1 MAYTK
6 IHAIKATVDKA
17 IDYICNPEKTD
28 EKMFVSSYA
37 CTPETAALDFKYTLD
52 HCRENSPNKAYHLIQ
67 AFAPGEV
74 SFEEAHRI
82 GKELANKLLEGKYS
96 YVVTTHIDKGHVHN
110 HIIFCAADN
119 IEHNKYHDCK
129 QSYYRIRNLSDR
141 LCKEHNLSVIIP
153 GAERGKKYKECQS
166 DRNGS
171 AWKTQI
177 RKDIN
182 FCIKSASTYEEF
194 LLLMRAKGYEIK
206 GETFEEG
213 SAKYISFRPL
223 DKERFVR
230 GSAKSLGKEY
240 TKERIKER
248 IERKQ
253 ERKAVIPKKDY
264 SARRLIDTSDE
275 KLQNSPGLQRWAAI
289 ENLKIAAQ
297 SYNEV
302 GSLAEL
308 EHHIAVKTEAGKSAK
323 QSVVELEHHIKD
335 LAEIIKYA
343 EQYKANLSYHTAYK
357 KVKNPDA
364 YFRRY
369 ESQIILYGGARRML
383 EQAGINLKGLN
394 VDKLRAEYQE
404 LMQQKKE
411 ITSTYKDCEKEV
423 RDLNRKLENLNQYLG
438 RTQPDLAQ
446 EQQGKKDTPP
456 SVNVQKIMVRKAPLL

>member
-17 IDYICNPEKTD
+17 IDYICSSEKTD
-28 EKMFVSSYA
+28 EKMFIFSYA
-37 CTPETAALDFKYTLD
+37 CAPETAALDFKYTLD

-67 AFAPGEV
+67 AFAPGKV

-82 GKELANKLLEGKYS
+82 GKELADKLLELKYS

-129 QSYYRIRNLSDR
+129 LSYYRIRNLSDR

-153 GAERGKKYKECQS
+153 SAERGKKYKEWQS

-171 AWKTQI
+171 SWKMQI

-182 FCIKSASTYEEF
+182 FCIRSASTYEEF

-213 SAKYISFRPL
+213 AVKYISFRPL

-240 TKERIKER
+240 TKER

-275 KLQNSPGLQRWAAI
+275 KFQNNPSLQRWAAI
-289 ENLKIAAQ
+289 ENLKIAAK

-308 EHHIAVKTEAGKSAK
+308 EHQIAIKTEAGKSAK
-323 QSVVELEHHIKD
+323 QSVVELEHRIKD

-343 EQYKANLSYHTAYK
+343 VQYKANRSYHIAYRK
-357 KVKNPDA
+357 AQNPDA
-364 YFRRY
+364 YFRKY

-394 VDKLRAEYQE
+394 VDKLRAEYPE
-404 LMQQKKE
+404 LMKQKNE
-411 ITSTYKDCEKEV
+411 LTSTYKDCEKEV
-423 RDLNRKLENLNQYLG
+423 RELNRKLENLNQYLG
-438 RTQPDLAQ
+438 RTQPDPAQ
-446 EQQGKKDTPP
+446 EQQEK
-456 SVNVQKIMVRKAPLL
+456 N

>member
-37 CTPETAALDFKYTLD
+37 CSPEIAAYDFKYTLD

-74 SFEEAHRI
+74 GFEEAHHI
-82 GKELANKLLEGKYS
+82 GKELADKLLEGKYS

-129 QSYYRIRNLSDR
+129 QSYYHIRKLSDE

-153 GAERGKKYKECQS
+153 GAQRGRKYKEWQS
-166 DRNGS
+166 EQNGS

-177 RKDIN
+177 RKNIN

-194 LLLMRAKGYEIK
+194 LLLMRTKGYEIK

-213 SAKYISFRPL
+213 AAKYISFRPL

-230 GSAKSLGKEY
+230 GSAKSLGKEC
-240 TKERIKER
+240 TKERIGER
-248 IERKQ
+248 IERKRQ
-253 ERKAVIPKKDY
+253 RKPIIPKKDY
-264 SARRLIDTSDE
+264 SARRLVDTSDE
-275 KLQNSPGLQRWAAI
+275 KFQNSPRLQRWVTI

-308 EHHIAVKTEAGKSAK
+308 EHKIAVKTEAGKSAK
-323 QSVVELEHHIKD
+323 QSVVELEHRIKD

-343 EQYKANLSYHTAYK
+343 QQYKDNRSYHIGYK
-357 KVKNPDA
+357 KAKNPDA
-364 YFRRY
+364 YFHRY

-383 EQAGINLKGLN
+383 EQAGINIKSLN
-394 VDKLRAEYQE
+394 VDKLKAEYQE
-404 LMQQKKE
+404 LMKQKSE
-411 ITSTYKDCEKEV
+411 LTSTYKDCEKEV
-423 RDLNRKLENLNQYLG
+423 HELNRKLENLNQYLG
-438 RTQPDLAQ
+438 KDMPTTQDI
-446 EQQGKKDTPP
+446 KSK
-456 SVNVQKIMVRKAPLL
+456 QKSL

>member
-17 IDYICNPEKTD
+17 IDYICTPEKTD

-37 CTPETAALDFKYTLD
+37 CSPETAAYDFKYTLD

-74 SFEEAHRI
+74 GFEEAHRI
-82 GKELANKLLEGKYS
+82 GKELADKLLEGKYS

-129 QSYYRIRNLSDR
+129 QSYYHIRNLSDE

-153 GAERGKKYKECQS
+153 GAHRGKKYKEWQS
-166 DRNGS
+166 NQNGS

-213 SAKYISFRPL
+213 ATKYISFRPL

-240 TKERIKER
+240 TKERIRER
-248 IERKQ
+248 IERKR
-253 ERKAVIPKKDY
+253 ERKATIPKRDY
-264 SARRLIDTSDE
+264 SARRLIDTSGE
-275 KLQNSPGLQRWAAI
+275 KFQSSPGLQRWAAI
-289 ENLKIAAQ
+289 ENLKIVAQ

-302 GSLAEL
+302 GSLSEL
-308 EHHIAVKTEAGKSAK
+308 EHKIAVKTEAGKSAK
-323 QSVVELEHHIKD
+323 QSVVELEHRIKD

-343 EQYKANLSYHTAYK
+343 QQYKDNRSYHIGYK
-357 KVKNPDA
+357 KAKNPDA
-364 YFRRY
+364 YLRRY

-394 VDKLRAEYQE
+394 VDKLKAEYQE
-404 LMQQKKE
+404 LMKQKSNL
-411 ITSTYKDCEKEV
+411 TSTYKNCEKEL
-423 RDLNRKLENLNQYLG
+423 RELNRKLENLNQYLG
-438 RTQPDLAQ
+438 KDMPTTQDIKNR
-446 EQQGKKDTPP
+446 QQ
-456 SVNVQKIMVRKAPLL
+456 SL

>member
-37 CTPETAALDFKYTLD
+37 CSPETAAYDFKYTLD

-74 SFEEAHRI
+74 GFEEAHHI
-82 GKELANKLLEGKYS
+82 GKELADKLLEGKYS
-96 YVVTTHIDKGHVHN
+96 YVVTTHIDKEHVHN

-129 QSYYRIRNLSDR
+129 QSYYHIRKLSDE

-153 GAERGKKYKECQS
+153 GAQRGRKYEEWQS
-166 DRNGS
+166 DQNGS

-213 SAKYISFRPL
+213 AAKYISFRPL

-230 GSAKSLGKEY
+230 GSTRSLGKEY

-248 IERKQ
+248 IERKR
-253 ERKAVIPKKDY
+253 ERKAVIPKRDY

-275 KLQNSPGLQRWAAI
+275 KFRSSPGLQRWAAI

-308 EHHIAVKTEAGKSAK
+308 EHR
-323 QSVVELEHHIKD
+323 IKD

-343 EQYKANLSYHTAYK
+343 QQYKDNRSYHIGYK
-357 KVKNPDA
+357 KAKNPDA

-394 VDKLRAEYQE
+394 VDKLKAEYQE
-404 LMQQKKE
+404 LMKQKSE
-411 ITSTYKDCEKEV
+411 LTSTYKDCEKEV
-423 RDLNRKLENLNQYLG
+423 HELKRKQENLNQYLG
-438 RTQPDLAQ
+438 RTQPDPAQ
-446 EQQGKKDTPP
+446 EQQEKSKNQT
-456 SVNVQKIMVRKAPLL
+456 L

>member
-17 IDYICNPEKTD
+17 IDYICTPEKTD

-37 CTPETAALDFKYTLD
+37 CSPETAAYDFKYTLD

-74 SFEEAHRI
+74 GFEEAHRI
-82 GKELANKLLEGKYS
+82 GKELADKLLEGKYS

-129 QSYYRIRNLSDR
+129 QSYYHIRKLSDE
-141 LCKEHNLSVIIP
+141 LC
-153 GAERGKKYKECQS
+153 R
-166 DRNGS
+166 
-171 AWKTQI
+171 
-177 RKDIN
+177 
-182 FCIKSASTYEEF
+182 
-194 LLLMRAKGYEIK
+194 
-206 GETFEEG
+206 
-213 SAKYISFRPL
+213 
-223 DKERFVR
+223 
-230 GSAKSLGKEY
+230 
-240 TKERIKER
+240 ER
-248 IERKQ
+248 IERKR

-275 KLQNSPGLQRWAAI
+275 KFQNSPGLQRWAAI

-308 EHHIAVKTEAGKSAK
+308 EHKIAVKTEAGKSAK
-323 QSVVELEHHIKD
+323 QSVVELEHRIKD
-335 LAEIIKYA
+335 LAEIIKYIST
-343 EQYKANLSYHTAYK
+343 KTTAPIISATK
-357 KVKNPDA
+357 KTKNPDT

-394 VDKLRAEYQE
+394 VDKLKAEYQE
-404 LMQQKKE
+404 LMKQKSE
-411 ITSTYKDCEKEV
+411 LTSTYKDCEKEV
-423 RDLNRKLENLNQYLG
+423 RELKRKQENLNQYLG
-438 RTQPDLAQ
+438 RTQPDPAQ
-446 EQQGKKDTPP
+446 EQQEKKDTP
-456 SVNVQKIMVRKAPLL
+456 NL

>member
-6 IHAIKATVDKA
+6 IHAIKATIDKA
-17 IDYICNPEKTD
+17 IDYICNPDKTD
-28 EKMFVSSYA
+28 EQIYVSSYA
-37 CTPETAALDFKYTLD
+37 CAPETAAIDFKYTLD

-74 SFEEAHRI
+74 SYEEAHRI
-82 GKELANKLLEGKYS
+82 GKELADKVLEGKYS
-96 YVVTTHIDKGHVHN
+96 YVLTTHIDKGHIHN

-129 QSYYRIRNLSDR
+129 QSYYHIRNLSDE

-153 GAERGKKYKECQS
+153 GAQRGRKYKEWQS
-166 DRNGS
+166 EQNGS

-194 LLLMRAKGYEIK
+194 LLLMRTKGYEIK

-213 SAKYISFRPL
+213 AAKYISFRPL

-230 GSAKSLGKEY
+230 GSTRSLGKEY

-248 IERKQ
+248 IERKR
-253 ERKAVIPKKDY
+253 ERKAVIPKRDY

-275 KLQNSPGLQRWAAI
+275 KFRSSLGLQRWAAI

-308 EHHIAVKTEAGKSAK
+308 EHKIAVKTEAGKSAK
-323 QSVVELEHHIKD
+323 QSMVELEHRIKD

-343 EQYKANLSYHTAYK
+343 QQYKGNRSYHIGYK
-357 KVKNPDA
+357 KAKNPDA

-369 ESQIILYGGARRML
+369 ESQIILYGDARRML
-383 EQAGINLKGLN
+383 EQVGINLKGLN
-394 VDKLRAEYQE
+394 VDKLKAEYQE
-404 LMQQKKE
+404 LMKQKSE
-411 ITSTYKDCEKEV
+411 LTSTYKKCEKEV
-423 RDLNRKLENLNQYLG
+423 QSLNRKLENLNQYLG
-438 RTQPDLAQ
+438 QTQPDFTS
-446 EQQGKKDTPP
+446 EQSRKKNNP
-456 SVNVQKIMVRKAPLL
+456 IL